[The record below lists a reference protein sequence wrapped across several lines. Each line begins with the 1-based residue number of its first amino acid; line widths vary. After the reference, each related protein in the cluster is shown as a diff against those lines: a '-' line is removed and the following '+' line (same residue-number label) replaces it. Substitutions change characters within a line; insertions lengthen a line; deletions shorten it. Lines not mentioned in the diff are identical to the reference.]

1 MEATAAIA
9 VVTTVASAYYTKKSN
24 KATEKQIKA
33 NNRAAQKEAELS
45 RQQAE
50 ITLAEEKRKNKN
62 LLKQNLS
69 AYKARLGAQGLSS
82 SYGSNQAVYD
92 SMIHTADMD
101 DRYLEEQADISL
113 EALLNSINQRTN
125 RNLLNLTTLS
135 YQNKANTTN
144 SFLAAGR
151 SLLK

>member
-9 VVTTVASAYYTKKSN
+9 VVTTVASAYYTKKSHDAE
-24 KATEKQIKA
+24 KKQIKA
-33 NNRAAQKEAELS
+33 SNRAAQKEAELS

-50 ITLAEEKRKNKN
+50 LTLAEEKRKNKN

-69 AYKARLGAQGLSS
+69 TYKAKLGAQGLST
-82 SYGSNQAVYD
+82 SYGSNQAIYD
-92 SMIHTADMD
+92 NMIHTTDMD

-135 YQNKANTTN
+135 YQDKANTAK
-144 SFLAAGR
+144 SVLSAGR